1 MSLKDLKVTDEEFSS
16 YGVISQPDT
25 LTGTPEENKAVFD
38 ALIRR
43 VSIEH
48 INKLIDELSTS
59 GAADMGTEPFDAV
72 TATTVQAA
80 LEQIY
85 ALIGSTYSGTD
96 GAGKVG
102 FSGTSSIQASNVQ
115 AAIEAVQANL
125 AALIALLKSQQGAA
139 QVGNAPIAGLT
150 ATTVQAA
157 LAELRDQIQDIV
169 AGSIPSQSVTTEQI
183 QDGAVTAE
191 KIGFTGEDIPT
202 SDTDSTSISSQL
214 SNALRRTG
222 NQTVDGIIASRSSI
236 DHAAYASV
244 TGTDAGGYLEWYK
257 SFETYYKRSQ
267 LILGPPVDD
276 AMPQLL
282 LSQTFDGVHFDSVM
296 VATATPPQ
304 EFDLPLAEGFSK
316 HYCASYCKTQDGM
329 VTVSLWIVGS
339 GAANV
344 ETTIATLPEG
354 FRPTELFRAE
364 GIVDNG
370 TIPSQNQCGITVNEY
385 GQIAVQAKSAWGYVS
400 SIFTFRA
407 AD

>member
-59 GAADMGTEPFDAV
+59 GAADMGTEPFGAV

-102 FSGTSSIQASNVQ
+102 FSGTSSIQASTGQ

-125 AALIALLKSQQGAA
+125 AALITLLKSQQGAA

-214 SNALRRTG
+214 SNKVNAVIENVSTEDSLIDYVND
-222 NQTVDGIIASRSSI
+222 NQIGFFTDWAGVTPGAFSSGLFVRGLDQDNASIIGVDDDGIPYFGGVKIKNRTVS
-236 DHAAYASV
+236 YK
-244 TGTDAGGYLEWYK
+244 TG
-257 SFETYYKRSQ
+257 
-267 LILGPPVDD
+267 
-276 AMPQLL
+276 
-282 LSQTFDGVHFDSVM
+282 
-296 VATATPPQ
+296 ATATPPQ
-304 EFDLPLAEGFSK
+304 EFDLPLAEGVSAVSSAYWKDQF
-316 HYCASYCKTQDGM
+316 GV
-329 VTVSLWIVGS
+329 VTGHFNVLISSSQTGS
-339 GAANV
+339 SPV
-344 ETTIATLPEG
+344 IATLPEG
-354 FRPTELFRAE
+354 FRPSRQANAT
-364 GIVDNG
+364 
-370 TIPSQNQCGITVNEY
+370 
-385 GQIAVQAKSAWGYVS
+385 AVVS
-400 SIFTFRA
+400 SGESLGLLVLVTGEIQLQDA
-407 AD
+407 ASVTLEGKYIKGLFSFVAAT